1 MMLAHQ
7 VMDRIGSAASAG
19 GIMPSTHVAPS
30 GARWPCAACALVVRA
45 RGESTGS
52 AAATQNAAGWS
63 ALAKRKATAA

>member
-52 AAATQNAAGWS
+52 GGGGASQPAGRGGGAS
-63 ALAKRKATAA
+63 VPPPA